1 VVWKRIGTARLLVE
15 TPHEARLI
23 DCRLTRRAVLIYGR
37 SNKNFVFEFEGGVY
51 FPSLFLLAEIHVLAS
66 VSPEKN
72 NAHTKQPSNS
82 A

>member
-1 VVWKRIGTARLLVE
+1 MEAHWNSE
-15 TPHEARLI
+15 TPGGNATRSHV